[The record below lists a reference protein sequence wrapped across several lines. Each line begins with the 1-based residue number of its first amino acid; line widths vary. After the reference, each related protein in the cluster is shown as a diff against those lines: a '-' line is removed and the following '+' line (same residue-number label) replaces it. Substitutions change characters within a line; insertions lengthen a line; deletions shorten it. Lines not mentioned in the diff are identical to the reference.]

1 MKAQCLSDKRIP
13 SALTLRLLRL
23 GSATRRKRQAG
34 CLLFDPTN
42 RFFPAQNGPAV
53 TSDAVAITA
62 RSASLPHH
70 MACACNSLRRGSC
83 DVADLGAAA
92 SGFSKSSR
100 YDPDGVRAFGRTV
113 IRVDLAASRLFP
125 VYPRQPTWRQ
135 VLRRLQVS
143 FCASVSGGKN
153 PVPNSKRVGMGDR
166 SGCCKRA
173 AVAQTHQP
181 AGNARSYC

>member
-1 MKAQCLSDKRIP
+1 MKAQCLSNKRIP
-13 SALTLRLLRL
+13 SALTLRLLRR

-53 TSDAVAITA
+53 TSDPVAITA

-100 YDPDGVRAFGRTV
+100 YDPDGVRALGAHGHSRRFGRVSPISSLPPTTDLETGV
-113 IRVDLAASRLFP
+113 ASSSSLFLRVR
-125 VYPRQPTWRQ
+125 
-135 VLRRLQVS
+135 LRRQKS
-143 FCASVSGGKN
+143 R
-153 PVPNSKRVGMGDR
+153 SKLEQGRPMTVL
-166 SGCCKRA
+166 
-173 AVAQTHQP
+173 VW
-181 AGNARSYC
+181 